1 MAINFL
7 LSKIAS
13 YPSRTVLFENF
24 FCVVAVLYLVY
35 NLESWVPYLDIIKGI
50 WGEKLFAAT
59 ATPPSCHI
67 QSPKKKRAMI
77 NFASYLLA
85 MLQKNNFCSRR
96 STYLSNIRG
105 KNLKFIPDLHDSSV
119 NVVLYWSLL
128 AWNMNFL
135 NDWHDF
141 KNFSLFWVK
150 NVAFYESIW
159 MNYKVKSL

>member
-50 WGEKLFAAT
+50 WGEKLFAAA

-67 QSPKKKRAMI
+67 QSPKEKRARI

-85 MLQKNNFCSRR
+85 MLQKIIFAAGGVAFQYQRKKCKVL
-96 STYLSNIRG
+96 Y
-105 KNLKFIPDLHDSSV
+105 DLSV
-119 NVVLYWSLL
+119 NVVSSCMKYELL
-128 AWNMNFL
+128 
-135 NDWHDF
+135 DWMVWF
-141 KNFSLFWVK
+141 QEFFIVPWTWINWPITTLILFIL
-150 NVAFYESIW
+150 FG
-159 MNYKVKSL
+159 

>member
-50 WGEKLFAAT
+50 WGEKLFAAA

-67 QSPKKKRAMI
+67 QSPKEKRARI

-85 MLQKNNFCSRR
+85 MLQKIIFAA
-96 STYLSNIRG
+96 G
-105 KNLKFIPDLHDSSV
+105 G
-119 NVVLYWSLL
+119 
-128 AWNMNFL
+128 
-135 NDWHDF
+135 
-141 KNFSLFWVK
+141 
-150 NVAFYESIW
+150 VAFQYQRKKCNENKHPYLWEIDSNSPKEYIQF
-159 MNYKVKSL
+159 MYRICIIILYK

>member
-1 MAINFL
+1 MNTFNLIWYLFHNLSDNSIIFSLMAINFL

-85 MLQKNNFCSRR
+85 MLQKIIFAAGVHIFPISEEK
-96 STYLSNIRG
+96 I
-105 KNLKFIPDLHDSSV
+105 
-119 NVVLYWSLL
+119 
-128 AWNMNFL
+128 
-135 NDWHDF
+135 
-141 KNFSLFWVK
+141 
-150 NVAFYESIW
+150 
-159 MNYKVKSL
+159 

>member
-50 WGEKLFAAT
+50 WGEKLFAAA

-67 QSPKKKRAMI
+67 QSPKEKRARI

-85 MLQKNNFCSRR
+85 MLQKIIFAA
-96 STYLSNIRG
+96 G
-105 KNLKFIPDLHDSSV
+105 G
-119 NVVLYWSLL
+119 
-128 AWNMNFL
+128 
-135 NDWHDF
+135 
-141 KNFSLFWVK
+141 
-150 NVAFYESIW
+150 VAFQYQRKKCKVHFKFTWFVRKCGLMFCHFLHEIWTSW
-159 MNYKVKSL
+159 MNGMISRIFHCFE

>member
-50 WGEKLFAAT
+50 WGEKLFAAA

-67 QSPKKKRAMI
+67 QSPKEKRARI

-85 MLQKNNFCSRR
+85 MLQKIIFEAGGVAFQYQRKKCKVYASSIWFEHKCGLFLHEIWTPWLNGMISR
-96 STYLSNIRG
+96 I
-105 KNLKFIPDLHDSSV
+105 FHSSM
-119 NVVLYWSLL
+119 
-128 AWNMNFL
+128 NMN
-135 NDWHDF
+135 
-141 KNFSLFWVK
+141 
-150 NVAFYESIW
+150 
-159 MNYKVKSL
+159 